1 MISGRWARAGIT
13 QERGAGGWR
22 EEPRGDLGEDHA
34 ARNSEHKGPGV
45 GVVLVRL
52 RSRKDTREA
61 GAQRAGGGLGESR
74 EVTIRSGRALW
85 GAAPPGNG

>member
-34 ARNSEHKGPGV
+34 ARREQRAQRPWGRSGPGAFEEQE
-45 GVVLVRL
+45 GHP
-52 RSRKDTREA
+52 
-61 GAQRAGGGLGESR
+61 GG
-74 EVTIRSGRALW
+74 W
-85 GAAPPGNG
+85 GAASWGRLGREQGGNHQIWEGPVGRRTSR